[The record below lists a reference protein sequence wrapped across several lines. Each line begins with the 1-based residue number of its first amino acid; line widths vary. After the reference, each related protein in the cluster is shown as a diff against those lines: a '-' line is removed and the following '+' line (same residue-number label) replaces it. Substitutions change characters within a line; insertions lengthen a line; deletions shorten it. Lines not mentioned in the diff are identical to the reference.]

1 MQKLVEQARRSAK
14 GRIGV
19 VLEGGYDLV
28 ALESGLA
35 EGMRAMFE
43 DATFDAE
50 LPPAADAPDVERAA
64 RVAKEHWK
72 LG

>member
-1 MQKLVEQARRSAK
+1 MMQKLVEQARKSAK

-28 ALESGLA
+28 ALESGLG

-43 DATFDAE
+43 DVTFDVPSAT
-50 LPPAADAPDVERAA
+50 DAPDVERAA